1 MNKNVEPKEFSG
13 KIGWG
18 KQDKTENKLI
28 EPPKSEEALKVDQDD
43 KEKLEEEPEKL
54 IKNSNKNKD
63 LNMKVDEKEDIID
76 LNLNQE
82 DNRDQD
88 MEEDGEVFPDFNMND
103 DQNLM
108 IEDQEKSLLEMD
120 P

>member
-1 MNKNVEPKEFSG
+1 M
-13 KIGWG
+13 KI
-18 KQDKTENKLI
+18 E
-28 EPPKSEEALKVDQDD
+28 
-43 KEKLEEEPEKL
+43 
-54 IKNSNKNKD
+54 
-63 LNMKVDEKEDIID
+63 EKEDIID

-88 MEEDGEVFPDFNMND
+88 MEEGEEVFPDFNMND